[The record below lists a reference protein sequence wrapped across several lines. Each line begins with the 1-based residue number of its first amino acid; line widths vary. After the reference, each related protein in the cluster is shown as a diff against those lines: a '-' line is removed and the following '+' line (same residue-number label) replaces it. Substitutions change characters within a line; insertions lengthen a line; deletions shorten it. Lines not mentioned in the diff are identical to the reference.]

1 MAIFIHSD
9 DFKSGGS
16 SSNGEWNFNR
26 NMRGNWAITTQQMD
40 DQTFPW
46 MWDGVNTMVMEIHNP
61 LNLLESVIF
70 EIEFP
75 VSIGLLTNATE
86 IGNQMADTMQA
97 KIDLI
102 KIDDPY
108 ADRTVEVAAADGE
121 IVFDFGDDKV
131 DILWQG
137 WEDVYFSTINVPLGR
152 TATSANQLAIETLTV
167 DSTTMIID
175 PKYLEVYIAESNT
188 QYATSHATK
197 PTLLFSTRD
206 GQFTAQ
212 SFSIPRDGNSLNIQI
227 KRMSHSY
234 ELPLSGRWYL
244 SFENSA

>member
-16 SSNGEWNFNR
+16 SSNGEWTIGR
-26 NMRGNWAITTQQMD
+26 NMKGNWAITTQQMD

-46 MWDGVNTMVMEIHNP
+46 LWDGVNTMVMEIHNP
-61 LNLLESVIF
+61 ENLLESTVF

-75 VSIGLLTNATE
+75 PSIGLLTDVTDIANNLA
-86 IGNQMADTMQA
+86 ATMQA
-97 KIDLI
+97 RIDEI
-102 KIDDPY
+102 KIDDAW
-108 ADRTVEVAAADGE
+108 ADRTVEVAAGDGE
-121 IVFDFGDDKV
+121 IVFDFGEDRV

-137 WEDVYFSTINVPLGR
+137 YDVYVSTVNVPFGR
-152 TATSANQLAIETLTV
+152 TSTSANQLAIQFLTV
-167 DSTTMIID
+167 SSTNMITD

-188 QYATSHATK
+188 QYATSHGTK
-197 PTLLFSTRD
+197 PNLLFSTRD

-212 SFSIPRDGNSLNIQI
+212 SFSIPRDTNSLNIQV